1 MDADNSTN
9 KKTGMMFLIVG
20 IGIFLCN
27 LVMLLLLINANNKL
41 EEHNKI
47 VLSVPPELKEQIIAL
62 CQRTADDIKI
72 ANVTTINNAFLQI
85 KEISEKNFTEQSK
98 SFSDLLSNVKKLA
111 ELQYSIHGKDFTAL
125 LTHLQKTADDKLAGQ
140 ESAIRSQLQVLA
152 GKTATIAE
160 TTAQNQRILT
170 SIANERTAKADAYL
184 KAARSSTKNPEIAQ
198 ILYISALSYSSDKVP
213 ILKEFI
219 DWQGQFIISAIKEN
233 NIELARERLLALAS
247 ICDAN
252 ISTGSIDDM
261 AAIPLLKQK
270 LSSFETQI
278 LKRASENIAE
288 QQENLNKIV
297 QRIETLSSYEEAEQ
311 LLNEL
316 TQMTCDVSL
325 NKQKDAIVARIIQK
339 QSCLTTPAQPLMLP
353 AINPETPWVAW
364 LGNFV
369 ARLKSDL
376 PIIKK
381 LEDIGTAAELLQAAK
396 QSSVDGVD
404 VKIAEIE
411 NASRNIYLAYWQERV
426 DRVIVSSEPNVNDI
440 SALLSECNTFKKE
453 EQAQNVDRIV
463 KLNKLISL
471 ATLKELEEG
480 LKNLKR
486 TEEMVSSETFMQMV
500 GATQSQYM
508 QVLLRLQALQEKYPG
523 NFTNE
528 ISDVSQKIA
537 YLGQLISSYK
547 NKLIAGDLKKAEAQR
562 ERFIDWARAQLE
574 RAQEYDNEG
583 EEIASKWNKTRSSE
597 EAVAKYENAWQT
609 LMSIHPGDLSVADPA
624 LYQTYNERKTLIE
637 NHWIPNDDQR
647 SRIQYKRI
655 TDF

>member
-9 KKTGMMFLIVG
+9 KKSRKIFLIVG

-41 EEHNKI
+41 EEHNRI
-47 VLSVPPELKEQIIAL
+47 VLLVPPELKEQIMAL
-62 CQRTADDIKI
+62 CQRTADDIKM

-85 KEISEKNFTEQSK
+85 KETSAKNFTAQSK
-98 SFSDLLSNVKKLA
+98 SFSDLLSSIRKLA
-111 ELQYSIHGKDFTAL
+111 GQQYAVQGKDFTAL
-125 LTHLQKTADDKLAGQ
+125 LTHLQKTADDKVASR
-140 ESAIRSQLQVLA
+140 ESTIRSQLQVVA
-152 GKTATIAE
+152 DKTAIIAE

-184 KAARSSTKNPEIAQ
+184 KAARSSTTKPEIAQ

-219 DWQGQFIISAIKEN
+219 DWQGLFIISAIKEN

-252 ISTGSIDDM
+252 ISTGSINDM

-270 LSSFETQI
+270 LSFFETQI
-278 LKRASENIAE
+278 SKRASENIAE
-288 QQENLNKIV
+288 QQENINKIAK
-297 QRIETLSSYEEAEQ
+297 RIETLSSYEEAEQ

-316 TQMTCDVSL
+316 TKMTCDVSL
-325 NKQKDAIVARIIQK
+325 NKQKDAIVAQIIQK

-376 PIIKK
+376 PISKK

-404 VKIAEIE
+404 EKIAEIE

-426 DRVIVSSEPNVNDI
+426 DRVFASSEPNVNDI

-453 EQAQNVDRIV
+453 EQTQNVDRIV

-471 ATLKELEEG
+471 ATLKEMEEG
-480 LKNLKR
+480 LKNLRKS
-486 TEEMVSSETFMQMV
+486 EEGVSSETFMQMV

-508 QVLLRLQALQEKYPG
+508 QVLLRLQGLQDKYPG

-528 ISDVSQKIA
+528 ISNVSQEIA
-537 YLGQLISSYK
+537 YLGQLINSYK
-547 NKLIAGDLKKAEAQR
+547 NKLIADDLKKTEAQR
-562 ERFIDWARAQLE
+562 KRFIDWAKAQLDRAQ
-574 RAQEYDNEG
+574 AYDNEG
-583 EEIASKWNKTRSSE
+583 EKIASQWIKTRANE
-597 EAVAKYENAWQT
+597 EAVANYINAWKT
-609 LMSIHPGDLSVADPA
+609 LMRIHPGDLSAADPA
-624 LYQTYNERKTLIE
+624 LYQTYIERKALIE
-637 NHWIPNDDQR
+637 NHWTPNDDQQR
-647 SRIQYKRI
+647 NVRYKRI